1 MNKYNSTIFEL
12 YGNVLQFSLTN
23 VMSFLFIT
31 ICRQKKSQGPMDNY
45 TQRKQ
50 AITPQEQ
57 KEITDAILDMIVEDM
72 RPLDI
77 VAGEGFK
84 KMCLKF
90 NPQYVLPS
98 RTTFTT
104 MMEKKYERERLKV
117 SLSHTC
123 THYSDYTI

>member
-1 MNKYNSTIFEL
+1 
-12 YGNVLQFSLTN
+12 
-23 VMSFLFIT
+23 MSFLFNT
-31 ICRQKKSQGPMDNY
+31 ICRQKKSQGSMDNY

-77 VAGEGFK
+77 VEGDGFK
-84 KMCLKF
+84 RMCLKF

-104 MMEKKYERERLKV
+104 LMEKKYERSTLKV
-117 SLSHTC
+117 SLSLTHAHTIV
-123 THYSDYTI
+123 TIQYNFKLSIHININNINELI